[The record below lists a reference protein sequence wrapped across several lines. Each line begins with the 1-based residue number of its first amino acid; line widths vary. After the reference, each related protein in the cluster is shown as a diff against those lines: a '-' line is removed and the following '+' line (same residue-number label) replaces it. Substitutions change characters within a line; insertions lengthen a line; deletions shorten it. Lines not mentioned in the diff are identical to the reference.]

1 MRLALTWP
9 RPATA
14 LSVIGHALFLA
25 LLTIEAPRHIV
36 TMRPPA
42 AVEVVMVAPPASRP
56 ASPAVSPSPMATP
69 APVANSGP
77 AAPARPEAI
86 PQPSAPVVQAP
97 RSPAGARVTAGEYFA
112 TAVLDDPRNRK
123 TRQKLA
129 ALGSD
134 ERLIQL
140 CNIEAMEQLKH
151 WKTGFVADHVVA
163 YATADPS
170 LTATSIE
177 APGAAVHAGGQWY
190 RLSFA
195 CTVTADFG
203 RVAAFAFTLGRPIP
217 HGQWEQDNL
226 PEQVDGD
233 PTD

>member
-1 MRLALTWP
+1 
-9 RPATA
+9 
-14 LSVIGHALFLA
+14 
-25 LLTIEAPRHIV
+25 
-36 TMRPPA
+36 
-42 AVEVVMVAPPASRP
+42 MVAPPASRP
-56 ASPAVSPSPMATP
+56 ASPAVTPSPMATP
-69 APVANSGP
+69 APVANSNP
-77 AAPARPEAI
+77 EAPARPETT
-86 PQPSAPVVQAP
+86 PNPSAPAVRAS
-97 RSPAGARVTAGEYFA
+97 RSPAGARVTASEYFA
-112 TAVLDDPRNRK
+112 AAVLDNPRNRK

-140 CNIEAMEQLKH
+140 CNIEAMEQLKR
-151 WKTGFVADHVVA
+151 WKAGFVADHAVA

-177 APGAAVHAGGQWY
+177 ATGAAVHAGGQWY
-190 RLSFA
+190 RLSFT
-195 CTVTADFG
+195 CTATADFG

-217 HGQWEQDNL
+217 HEQWEQDNL